1 MSSSSRV
8 LRVCALL
15 ALPTGV
21 FAQSTRGPTVFSP
34 AAQVGTVNLRA
45 AIVLQDYTV
54 KPLPLLKVVALR
66 NDRPDSVFA
75 QTDLDG
81 RSALEL
87 SVGVYTVRART
98 PQPIGGRMYEWAL
111 RVIVRPQQ
119 TQSVD
124 LTNSN
129 ASRSDSV
136 ATAPTV
142 VAEAKPAPPPP
153 AAAPQPTPAQS
164 TATAA
169 AVTGAA
175 TAAVVASAQPAQ
187 PKPTQ
192 AKAAQAKP
200 AQAKSTPSTTAQPKT
215 TQSQPVQPQPVTA
228 QSTTPQSTTP
238 QSTAPQST
246 APKTVASQPAPA
258 PATPTKASAP
268 PKADAAVATTAAKST
283 TPAKS
288 PAPATATPPTSGDK
302 AVVVAKSEPTKPAS
316 TAAPAPATQSPAPV
330 TSVKTAQAT
339 PLASASSTAPVAKPV
354 DAATPRPRRTHTS
367 GLMLGLSFDAS
378 SIRSNDLNST
388 TESGPGI
395 AGIIG
400 WGITKNIALALDM
413 SGAQISSV
421 DGNYNL
427 GHADIG
433 ARWHFVNRTSFVPF
447 VDVGYAGRA
456 LMKRDVTLTDA
467 LGNTSTGT
475 LTYMGAGLS
484 YGGGLNYYIT
494 PGIAFGGAFKWTT
507 GRFSQV
513 RFENLTVEDL
523 QLDASSARFNMGF
536 TWYPIGRK

>member
-1 MSSSSRV
+1 MSYSSRV
-8 LRVCALL
+8 LRVCVLL
-15 ALPTGV
+15 ALPTSV
-21 FAQSTRGPTVFSP
+21 FAQSTKGPTVFSQ

-45 AIVLQDYTV
+45 AVVLQDYSV

-66 NDRPDSVFA
+66 NGERPDSVAA

-81 RSALEL
+81 RATMTLN
-87 SVGVYTVRART
+87 VGMYTVRART

-111 RVIVRPQQ
+111 RIVVRPQQ
-119 TQSVD
+119 SQSVE

-136 ATAPTV
+136 ATTPTV
-142 VAEAKPAPPPP
+142 VAEAKPAPQPPP
-153 AAAPQPTPAQS
+153 SAAPQPTTAQPTPAQP
-164 TATAA
+164 TQPQTTQAKATPAK
-169 AVTGAA
+169 A
-175 TAAVVASAQPAQ
+175 TQPKATQPKATQPQPAQ
-187 PKPTQ
+187 P
-192 AKAAQAKP
+192 
-200 AQAKSTPSTTAQPKT
+200 
-215 TQSQPVQPQPVTA
+215 QPV
-228 QSTTPQSTTP
+228 TP
-238 QSTAPQST
+238 QSTAPQ
-246 APKTVASQPAPA
+246 TVASQPSPSQA
-258 PATPTKASAP
+258 ATPTKAS
-268 PKADAAVATTAAKST
+268 
-283 TPAKS
+283 
-288 PAPATATPPTSGDK
+288 TPPTSTASASTPPKSATPTAPPPKAPAPSNPVPPAKPVPTNTGDK
-302 AVVVAKSEPTKPAS
+302 AVAKSEPPKPAP
-316 TAAPAPATQSPAPV
+316 TPVPASATPSSAPV
-330 TSVKTAQAT
+330 TTAQAT
-339 PLASASSTAPVAKPV
+339 PLATAPSAAPVAKRV
-354 DAATPRPRRTHTS
+354 DATPRPRRRTNTS

-378 SIRSNDLNST
+378 SIRSDDLNST

-395 AGIIG
+395 AGMIG

-433 ARWHFVNRTSFVPF
+433 ARWHFVNRTAFVPF

-484 YGGGLNYYIT
+484 YGGGLQYFVT

-536 TWYPIGRK
+536 TWYPMGHR

>member
-15 ALPTGV
+15 ALPTSA
-21 FAQSTRGPTVFSP
+21 FAQSTQGPTVFSP

-45 AIVLQDYTV
+45 AVVLQDYSV
-54 KPLPLLKVVALR
+54 KPLPLLKVVARR
-66 NDRPDSVFA
+66 NGERPDSVGA

-81 RSALEL
+81 RATL
-87 SVGVYTVRART
+87 SLTVGMYTVRART
-98 PQPIGGRMYEWAL
+98 AKPIDGRMYEWA
-111 RVIVRPQQ
+111 VKVVVRPQQ
-119 TQSVD
+119 SQSVE

-136 ATAPTV
+136 ATTPTV
-142 VAEAKPAPPPP
+142 VAEATPAPQPPPP
-153 AAAPQPTPAQS
+153 AVTQPTPPQPKAAEPK
-164 TATAA
+164 ATEAK
-169 AVTGAA
+169 AVQPKATQPKGSQPKATQPAA
-175 TAAVVASAQPAQ
+175 TQPAATQPAAMQPAATQPQPAQ
-187 PKPTQ
+187 PQ
-192 AKAAQAKP
+192 AVA
-200 AQAKSTPSTTAQPKT
+200 
-215 TQSQPVQPQPVTA
+215 
-228 QSTTPQSTTP
+228 PQSTTP
-238 QSTAPQST
+238 
-246 APKTVASQPAPA
+246 KTVAAQPSSPA
-258 PATPTKASAP
+258 AAP
-268 PKADAAVATTAAKST
+268 PKATTPPKSETPTTTSPKST
-283 TPAKS
+283 TTPK
-288 PAPATATPPTSGDK
+288 PATPVNAAPPSTGEK
-302 AVVVAKSEPTKPAS
+302 AVAKSEPPKPSPTPVPA
-316 TAAPAPATQSPAPV
+316 AAPPSSPPSSAPV
-330 TSVKTAQAT
+330 TIAQAAPT
-339 PLASASSTAPVAKPV
+339 APPPSAAPVAKHV
-354 DAATPRPRRTHTS
+354 DAAPRPRRRTNTS

-378 SIRSNDLNST
+378 SIRSDDLNST

-395 AGIIG
+395 AGMIG

-433 ARWHFVNRTSFVPF
+433 ARWHFVNRTAFVPF

-456 LMKRDVTLTDA
+456 LMRRDVTLTDA

-484 YGGGLNYYIT
+484 YGGGLQYFVT

-536 TWYPIGRK
+536 TWYPMGHR

>member
-1 MSSSSRV
+1 MSYSSRV
-8 LRVCALL
+8 LRVCVLL
-15 ALPTGV
+15 ALPTSV
-21 FAQSTRGPTVFSP
+21 FAQSTKGPTVFSP

-45 AIVLQDYTV
+45 AVVLQDYSV

-66 NDRPDSVFA
+66 NGERPDSVAA

-81 RSALEL
+81 RATLTL
-87 SVGVYTVRART
+87 NVGMYTVRART

-111 RVIVRPQQ
+111 KIVVRPQQ
-119 TQSVD
+119 SQSVE

-136 ATAPTV
+136 ATTPTV
-142 VAEAKPAPPPP
+142 VAEAKPAPQPPP
-153 AAAPQPTPAQS
+153 SAAPQPTTTQP
-164 TATAA
+164 T
-169 AVTGAA
+169 
-175 TAAVVASAQPAQ
+175 PAQ
-187 PKPTQ
+187 PTQPQTTQ
-192 AKAAQAKP
+192 AKATPAK
-200 AQAKSTPSTTAQPKT
+200 ATQPKAT
-215 TQSQPVQPQPVTA
+215 QPQPA
-228 QSTTPQSTTP
+228 QTQPVTP
-238 QSTAPQST
+238 QSTATQ
-246 APKTVASQPAPA
+246 TVASQPSPSQ
-258 PATPTKASAP
+258 ATPTKAS
-268 PKADAAVATTAAKST
+268 
-283 TPAKS
+283 
-288 PAPATATPPTSGDK
+288 TPPTSTASATTPPKSATPTTTPPKATAPSNPVPPAKPVPTSTGDK
-302 AVVVAKSEPTKPAS
+302 AVAKSEPPKPAP
-316 TAAPAPATQSPAPV
+316 TPVPAPAAPSSAPV
-330 TSVKTAQAT
+330 TTAQAT
-339 PLASASSTAPVAKPV
+339 PLATAPSAAPVAKRV
-354 DAATPRPRRTHTS
+354 DATPRPRRRTNTS

-378 SIRSNDLNST
+378 SIRSDDLNST

-395 AGIIG
+395 AGMIG

-433 ARWHFVNRTSFVPF
+433 ARWHFVNRTAFVPF

-484 YGGGLNYYIT
+484 YGGGLQYFVT

-536 TWYPIGRK
+536 TWYPMGHR

>member
-1 MSSSSRV
+1 MSYSSRV
-8 LRVCALL
+8 LRVCVLL
-15 ALPTGV
+15 ALPTSV
-21 FAQSTRGPTVFSP
+21 FAQSTKGPTVFSP

-45 AIVLQDYTV
+45 AVVLQDYSV

-66 NDRPDSVFA
+66 NGERPDSVAA

-81 RSALEL
+81 RATLTL
-87 SVGVYTVRART
+87 NVGMYTVRART

-111 RVIVRPQQ
+111 KIVVRPQQ
-119 TQSVD
+119 SQSVE

-136 ATAPTV
+136 ATTPTV
-142 VAEAKPAPPPP
+142 VAEAKPAPQPPP
-153 AAAPQPTPAQS
+153 SAAPQPTTTQP
-164 TATAA
+164 T
-169 AVTGAA
+169 
-175 TAAVVASAQPAQ
+175 PAQ
-187 PKPTQ
+187 PTQPQTTQ
-192 AKAAQAKP
+192 AKATPAK
-200 AQAKSTPSTTAQPKT
+200 ATQPKAT
-215 TQSQPVQPQPVTA
+215 QPQPAQSQPV
-228 QSTTPQSTTP
+228 TP
-238 QSTAPQST
+238 QSTATQ
-246 APKTVASQPAPA
+246 TVASQPSPSQ
-258 PATPTKASAP
+258 ATPTKAS
-268 PKADAAVATTAAKST
+268 
-283 TPAKS
+283 
-288 PAPATATPPTSGDK
+288 TPPTSTASATTPPKSATPTTTPPKATAPSNPVPPAKPVPTSTGDK
-302 AVVVAKSEPTKPAS
+302 AVAKSEPPKPAP
-316 TAAPAPATQSPAPV
+316 TPVPAPAAPSSAPV
-330 TSVKTAQAT
+330 TTAQAT
-339 PLASASSTAPVAKPV
+339 PLATAPSAAPVAKRV
-354 DAATPRPRRTHTS
+354 DATPRPRRRTNTS

-378 SIRSNDLNST
+378 SIRSDDLNST

-395 AGIIG
+395 AGMIG

-433 ARWHFVNRTSFVPF
+433 ARWHFVNRTAFVPF

-484 YGGGLNYYIT
+484 YGGGLQYFVT

-536 TWYPIGRK
+536 TWYPMGHR

>member
-1 MSSSSRV
+1 MSYSSRV
-8 LRVCALL
+8 LRVCVLL
-15 ALPTGV
+15 ALPTSV
-21 FAQSTRGPTVFSP
+21 FAQSTKGPTVFSP

-45 AIVLQDYTV
+45 AVVLQDYSV

-66 NDRPDSVFA
+66 NSERPDSVAA

-81 RSALEL
+81 RATLTL
-87 SVGVYTVRART
+87 NVGMYTVRART

-111 RVIVRPQQ
+111 KIVVRPQQ
-119 TQSVD
+119 SQSVE

-136 ATAPTV
+136 ATTPTV
-142 VAEAKPAPPPP
+142 VAEAKPAPQPPP
-153 AAAPQPTPAQS
+153 AAAPQPTPAQH
-164 TATAA
+164 TPAQPTPQTTQAKATQAK
-169 AVTGAA
+169 A
-175 TAAVVASAQPAQ
+175 TQPKATQPQPAQ
-187 PKPTQ
+187 P
-192 AKAAQAKP
+192 
-200 AQAKSTPSTTAQPKT
+200 
-215 TQSQPVQPQPVTA
+215 QPVA
-228 QSTTPQSTTP
+228 P
-238 QSTAPQST
+238 QSTAPQ
-246 APKTVASQPAPA
+246 TVASQPSPSQSATPIKASTPATSTASATTPPKSATPTTTPPKATAPSNPVPPAKPVPTSTGDKAVAKSEPPKPAPTPVPA
-258 PATPTKASAP
+258 PATPS
-268 PKADAAVATTAAKST
+268 S
-283 TPAKS
+283 
-288 PAPATATPPTSGDK
+288 
-302 AVVVAKSEPTKPAS
+302 
-316 TAAPAPATQSPAPV
+316 APV
-330 TSVKTAQAT
+330 TTAQAT
-339 PLASASSTAPVAKPV
+339 PLATAPSAAPVAKRV
-354 DAATPRPRRTHTS
+354 DATPRPRRRTNTS

-378 SIRSNDLNST
+378 SIRSDDLNSR

-395 AGIIG
+395 AGMIG
-400 WGITKNIALALDM
+400 WGITKNIALALDV

-433 ARWHFVNRTSFVPF
+433 ARWHFVNRTAFVPF

-484 YGGGLNYYIT
+484 YGGGLQYFVT

-507 GRFSQV
+507 GRFSEV

-536 TWYPIGRK
+536 TWYPMGHR